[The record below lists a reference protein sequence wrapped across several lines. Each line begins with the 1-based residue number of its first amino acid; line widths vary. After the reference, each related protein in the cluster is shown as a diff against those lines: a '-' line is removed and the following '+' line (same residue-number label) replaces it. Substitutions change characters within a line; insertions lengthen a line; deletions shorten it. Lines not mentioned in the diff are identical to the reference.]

1 MHRNTTHQLQKYGDP
16 KRGKKEQERMDEAL
30 VMVANFFINGD
41 EERARGRERGNE
53 RANGANC

>member
-1 MHRNTTHQLQKYGDP
+1 
-16 KRGKKEQERMDEAL
+16 MDEAL